1 MKETLEKRRLANL
14 TGNRSSH
21 WEVFSVKGVPRN
33 FVKFTGKHLC
43 QSLFFNKVA
52 GLKPATLLKK
62 RIWHRCFPVN
72 FEKFL
77 RTSFFIEHLRWL
89 LLWGTKYWL
98 KSKIKSKQW
107 FWGSAFTSK
116 EFRSACTPIFRNSFE
131 WLRLL
136 QPVHLLKLSFSE
148 TATGE
153 VI

>member
-1 MKETLEKRRLANL
+1 MPS
-14 TGNRSSH
+14 RSSH
-21 WEVFSVKGVPRN
+21 QRCSLRKVSRGN
-33 FVKFTGKHLC
+33 FAKFAGKYLC
-43 QSLFFNKVA
+43 QGLFFNKVA

-116 EFRSACTPIFRNSFE
+116 EFRSACTPIFQNSSE